1 MFANLK
7 SALRQF
13 AKYPGFTAIVVLT
26 LALGIGV
33 NAAIFSIIN
42 ATFLRPLPYAQADRM
57 VSVMERRGTDD
68 YTVSYPNFLDWCARQ
83 DVFAGLAIFHPE
95 SANLKTPDG
104 VELVSTLLVSQDFFA
119 VIGVR
124 PSQGRDLTAGDD
136 RAGAAPVTWITH
148 AAWQKFFAGDP
159 TLVGKTI
166 QLDGQAVAV
175 AGILPPTFRFYRQAD
190 FFRPIAPFVEQLF
203 MTMRESHNDAYA
215 VARLK
220 PGATVAAAQTEMT
233 AIAARLEKDYPRVN
247 AGIGVH
253 VTSLRDRLAGEVRSQ
268 LLLLL
273 GAVGMVLLIACVN
286 VANMLL
292 ARSFAREKEMAIRT
306 ALGASRGQLLRQLL
320 AESLV
325 LAAAGGAVGALLG
338 LWGFAF
344 GSRLVP
350 WQMQP
355 LVGSSGGLD
364 LRVLLFVAA
373 VSLLTG
379 LAFGLAPAWRLS
391 HSNPIDAL
399 KNTRRTVRTLFGHLR
414 LSDLLVVAQVAL
426 ALVLLVGA
434 GLLVRSLGKLVQV
447 PSGIRPDH
455 VVTLQVTP
463 PPFSQFQRDPNS
475 FAQFYQRVTEAVSAL
490 PEVESAGAITNMP
503 FTWGTSS
510 IMFYRGDRPVP
521 KPGDFPIAS
530 NHTITGD
537 YFRALGIPLLRGR
550 LFDGHEKQPV
560 VPPGF
565 VFTPQNLGEVFKD
578 VTFDGIVSQRM
589 ADKFWPGED
598 PIGKRFRLGYPDM
611 GLPWVQIVGVV
622 GNTTQTGL
630 DQGDTA
636 EFYLPARQFP
646 APMSMYVAVRTR
658 ADPAVATAS
667 IRKAIQAVAPDEPIH
682 DVRLMSD
689 HMADFTSGRRFNMNL
704 FAFFAGTALLL
715 SLIGIYG
722 VLSFVVSLRTR
733 EVGIRMALGAQ
744 RRDVLRN
751 VLGRGLRL
759 ALPGVVVGLAGAWGV
774 SRLLQNQ
781 LFGITASDPLTYAT
795 GAALLLL
802 AALVA
807 CLVPARRA
815 AGVNPVEALRAE

>member
-1 MFANLK
+1 MIANLR

-13 AKYPGFTAIVVLT
+13 GKYPAFTAIVVLT

-42 ATFLRPLPYAQADRM
+42 ATFLRPLPYVQADRI
-57 VSVMERRGTDD
+57 VTVMERHGTEE
-68 YTVSYPNFLDWCARQ
+68 YTVSYPNFLDWCAQQ
-83 DVFAGLAIFHPE
+83 DVFADLAIFHPE
-95 SANLKTPDG
+95 SANLKTPDR
-104 VELVSTLLVSQDFFA
+104 VELVSTLLVSHDFFA
-119 VIGVR
+119 VLGVR
-124 PSQGRDLTAGDD
+124 ASQGRDLAAGDD
-136 RAGAAPVTWITH
+136 RVGAAPVTWITH
-148 AAWQKFFAGDP
+148 AAWQKYFAGDRN
-159 TLVGKTI
+159 LVGKNVL
-166 QLDGQAVAV
+166 LDGQAVAV
-175 AGILPPTFRFYRQAD
+175 AGILPPDFRFYRQAD
-190 FFRPIAPFVEQLF
+190 FFRPIAPFAEQLF

-215 VARLK
+215 IGRLK
-220 PGATVAAAQTEMT
+220 SGATVAAAQTEMT
-233 AIAARLEKDYPRVN
+233 ALAARLEKDYPKVN
-247 AGIGVH
+247 AGIGVK
-253 VTSLRDRLAGEVRSQ
+253 VTSLRDKLAGDVRTQ

-292 ARSFAREKEMAIRT
+292 ARSFSREKEMAIRT

-325 LAAAGGAVGALLG
+325 LAAAGGALGILLG
-338 LWGFAF
+338 LWGYAFA
-344 GSRLVP
+344 GRLVP
-350 WQMQP
+350 WELQP
-355 LVGSSGGLD
+355 LVGSGGGLD
-364 LRVLLFVAA
+364 RRVLCFVAA

-379 LAFGLAPAWRLS
+379 LAFGFAPAWQLS

-399 KNTRRTVRTLFGHLR
+399 KNARRTLSTVFGHVR

-426 ALVLLVGA
+426 AVVLLVGA
-434 GLLVRSLGKLVQV
+434 GLLIRSLGRLLQV
-447 PSGIRPDH
+447 PSGIRADH
-455 VVTLQVTP
+455 VLTLQVTP

-475 FAQFYQRVTEAVSAL
+475 FAQFYQRVVDAVSPL
-490 PEVESAGAITNMP
+490 PEVAAAGAITNMP

-521 KPGDFPIAS
+521 KPGEFPNAN
-530 NHTITGD
+530 NHSITGD

-578 VTFDGIVSQRM
+578 ITFDGIVSQRM

-611 GLPWVQIVGVV
+611 GLPWVLIVGVV

-658 ADPAVATAS
+658 ADPAIATAS
-667 IRKAIQAVAPDEPIH
+667 IRQAIQTVAPDEPIH
-682 DVRLMSD
+682 DVRLMTD
-689 HMADFTSGRRFNMNL
+689 HMADFTSDRRFNMSL
-704 FAFFAGTALLL
+704 FSFFAGTALLL

-722 VLSFVVSLRTR
+722 VLSFVVGQRTR
-733 EVGIRMALGAQ
+733 EVGIRLALGAQ
-744 RRDVLRN
+744 RRDVLRD

-759 ALPGVVVGLAGAWGV
+759 AVPGVILGLAGAWGV
-774 SRLLQNQ
+774 SRLLQSQ
-781 LFGITASDPLTYAT
+781 LFGVTATDPLTYGL
-795 GAALLLL
+795 GALLLLL
-802 AALVA
+802 AAVVA
-807 CLVPARRA
+807 CLMPARRA
-815 AGVNPVEALRAE
+815 AGVDPVQALRAE